1 MASQLTWTLRFFDAL
16 TPFELYRI
24 LNLRNEVFVIEQ
36 NCLYLDTDE
45 KDLQAWHLMGWN
57 ESGGLMAYCRLLP
70 PAVSYDQMSIGRVVT
85 HADARNTGAGKELM
99 QRALQQCKELFGAA
113 EVKIGAQLYLKGFYE
128 SLGFKQV
135 SKVYLEDGIEHIEML
150 SDPQNT
156 E

>member
-57 ESGGLMAYCRLLP
+57 ESGALMAYCRLLP
-70 PAVSYDQMSIGRVVT
+70 PGVSYDQMSIGRVVT

-99 QRALQQCKELFGAA
+99 QRALQQCKEVFGAA
-113 EVKIGAQLYLKGFYE
+113 EVKIGAQLYLKGF
-128 SLGFKQV
+128 
-135 SKVYLEDGIEHIEML
+135 
-150 SDPQNT
+150 
-156 E
+156 